1 MIKSNDMYD
10 AFNHIIPGYAF
21 IDFQQGVAFDAGLVP
36 RVAFNN
42 FFINVPPTDAT
53 LIGKIIK
60 EQHDKLAKKLLTESQ
75 LLLYV
80 YNEERQALERFDPD
94 KEIKIEQYK
103 NKLLTMSNIAALNK
117 TNET

>member
-1 MIKSNDMYD
+1 M
-10 AFNHIIPGYAF
+10 
-21 IDFQQGVAFDAGLVP
+21 
-36 RVAFNN
+36 
-42 FFINVPPTDAT
+42 
-53 LIGKIIK
+53 
-60 EQHDKLAKKLLTESQ
+60 
-75 LLLYV
+75 YV